1 VEGSFA
7 HHLLVDRNEIDD
19 NQACYITYNGYVQP
33 FSKRMRPGDL
43 AYRCVCEP
51 GKLNHASLSPPADR

>member
-1 VEGSFA
+1 VG
-7 HHLLVDRNEIDD
+7 RNEIDD